1 MIFPPQGQLKLT
13 SYTKSQWREDSL
25 RHFQGKE
32 EEERF
37 FAPEKIMRDI
47 TFAVFFFFSSSWLW
61 LLFLA
66 ISLFPAFL

>member
-13 SYTKSQWREDSL
+13 SYTEVS
-25 RHFQGKE
+25 E
-32 EEERF
+32 EKIPCVIFKAKKKKRF

-47 TFAVFFFFSSSWLW
+47 TFAVFFSSWLW

-66 ISLFPAFL
+66 ISLFPTFL